1 MFIDIR
7 YYECNIKGEEKEKL
21 CDDGYVFDISA
32 QHCDYPSKVNC
43 TGRPKLRKCNV
54 SFLKLMKS
62 VINKFKPLI

>member
-1 MFIDIR
+1 MIPIYIIFIKIR

-43 TGRPKLRKCNV
+43 TGRPKLRKYNV
-54 SFLKLMKS
+54 QCSGRA
-62 VINKFKPLI
+62 